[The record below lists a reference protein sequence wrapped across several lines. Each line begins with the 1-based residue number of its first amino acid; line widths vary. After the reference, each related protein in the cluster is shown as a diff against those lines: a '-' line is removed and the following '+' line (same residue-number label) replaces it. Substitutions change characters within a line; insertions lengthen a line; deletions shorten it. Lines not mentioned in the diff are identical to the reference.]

1 MPYRPGTVA
10 RWVLALALPVAG
22 GALASYGE
30 LVWGAAAVAALLA
43 LPPLRPYAAP
53 ASVAFGLLV
62 LARIADD
69 VIARGAVAVLLG
81 VAAVVAAAYVV
92 SLTRRK
98 GADAPS
104 NLQWV
109 AALAAAAAVTA
120 AGAATLAVRP
130 ATLNLVLAPVAA
142 AVALGAVPASPRLSR
157 AAVVAL
163 TAGLALGAAR
173 GGVSFGLARAADD
186 ALARGDYAAAGAY
199 ARYAVLTGAGAR
211 AELTR
216 LKAAAEVGAPWPE
229 LEALAAESD
238 RFTSPRPFDAAL
250 ATAAFAREDY
260 DKAAMYGDLATTP
273 SPTSPVRDRP
283 IPRADVY
290 DAFVDRSEGPFPR
303 AWADLWAGEYA
314 KAAAAFARL
323 APTDPGARLNQALA
337 LELAG
342 DREAAAA
349 IYEDMWRG
357 DHGRLRAGFGL
368 FRTRRYRG
376 LRGEIWR
383 SLIRRYPNFWT
394 GAKLD
399 ATDGFPLTKRR
410 RSLGRKPATF
420 TFGGAGRR
428 AVVVIAESYGASGLY
443 PIVTLDVNGAPVHT
457 FYMNVPGENIYR
469 GFVEFGPGEKRIGLT
484 YENDYADPGR
494 GLDRNV
500 YLREVRIGGEKE
512 SR

>member
-1 MPYRPGTVA
+1 M
-10 RWVLALALPVAG
+10 ALPVAG

-43 LPPLRPYAAP
+43 LPRLRPYAAP
-53 ASVAFGLLV
+53 AGVAFGLLV
-62 LARIADD
+62 LARIAED
-69 VIARGAVAVLLG
+69 VIARGAVAVMLG

-92 SLTRRK
+92 SLSRRK

-109 AALAAAAAVTA
+109 AALAAAAAIAT

-130 ATLNLVLAPVAA
+130 ATLNMVLAPVAA

-157 AAVVAL
+157 AALVAL

-173 GGVSFGLARAADD
+173 GGVSFGLARAADG
-186 ALARGDYAAAGAY
+186 ALARGDALVAREYAH
-199 ARYAVLTGAGAR
+199 YAVLTGAGAR
-211 AELTR
+211 AELTH
-216 LKAAAEVGAPWPE
+216 LKAAAEGGAPWVE
-229 LEALAAESD
+229 LEALARERD
-238 RFTSPRPFDAAL
+238 RFSSPRPYDAVL
-250 ATAAFAREDY
+250 AAAAFASEDY

-290 DAFVDRSEGPFPR
+290 QTFIVRSAGPFPR
-303 AWADLWAGEYA
+303 AWADLWMGEYA
-314 KAAAAFARL
+314 KAAEAFAAL
-323 APTDPGARLNQALA
+323 APTDPGARRRHALA

-342 DREAAAA
+342 DREEAAA

-357 DHGRLRAGFGL
+357 NHGRLRAGFGL
-368 FRTRRYRG
+368 LRTRRYRG

-394 GAKLD
+394 GAKLE

-410 RSLGRKPATF
+410 RSLGRKPATL
-420 TFGGAGRR
+420 TFRGAGRR

-443 PIVTLDVNGAPVHT
+443 PIVTLDVDGAPVHT

-469 GFVEFGPGEKRIGLT
+469 GFVEFGPGEKRISLT